1 MPKLR
6 NILLLAIIVL
16 GFWHFYGETL
26 KVSGVPGVFGK
37 MQADFYSIK
46 EHPKVNKTIESL
58 QSQVQDLF
66 KTSSPEEREES
77 EQQSVEKPKLEEP
90 LDQTFSIHNIEIGHE
105 RSEVEK
111 QIGSPQR
118 STRNEYGVDWV
129 AYHEQYQNFLM
140 VAYDENDR
148 VAGLYTNQDLISSS
162 IGVQYGTA
170 RETVL
175 ASQHDPLEYIR
186 KGWVSYQINAN
197 DEYDLFLIGDQY
209 ATIFYDQLEED
220 TVTAVLVLNEKLE
233 GKKEQIYGEPTN
245 ELKEGF
251 EYQLFDLTNAAR
263 VKNDLP
269 ILDWDEE
276 VMKTARGHSTDMA
289 ENSYFN
295 HTNLEGESPFD
306 RMTADDIAYQMAG
319 ENIAMGQFSSI
330 FAHEGLMN
338 SPGHRKNI
346 LQKDFRALGVGVD
359 FSEEGQPYFTENFLT
374 P

>member
-6 NILLLAIIVL
+6 NILLLAIIGL

-66 KTSSPEEREES
+66 KTSSPEERQES
-77 EQQSVEKPKLEEP
+77 EQKSVEKPKLEEP
-90 LDQTFSIHNIEIGHE
+90 VDQTFSIHNIEIGHK
-105 RSEVEK
+105 RSEVEEK
-111 QIGSPQR
+111 IGSPQR

-140 VAYDENDR
+140 VAYDEDDR

-162 IGVQYGTA
+162 IGVQYGTD

-175 ASQHDPLEYIR
+175 ASQQDPLEYIR
-186 KGWVSYQINAN
+186 KGWVSYQINSN

-209 ATIFYDQLEED
+209 ATIFYDQQEED
-220 TVTAVLVLNEKLE
+220 TVTAILILNEKLE
-233 GKKEQIYGEPTN
+233 QEKEQIYGQPSD

-251 EYQLFDLTNAAR
+251 EYQLFDLTNAVR

-269 ILDWDEE
+269 ILDWDED

-289 ENSYFN
+289 KNGYFN
-295 HTNLEGESPFD
+295 HTNLDGESPFD
-306 RMTADDIAYQMAG
+306 RMTADNIMYQMAG

-346 LQKDFRALGVGVD
+346 LQKDFEALGVGVD
-359 FSEEGQPYFTENFLT
+359 FNEEGQPYFTENFLT
-374 P
+374 S